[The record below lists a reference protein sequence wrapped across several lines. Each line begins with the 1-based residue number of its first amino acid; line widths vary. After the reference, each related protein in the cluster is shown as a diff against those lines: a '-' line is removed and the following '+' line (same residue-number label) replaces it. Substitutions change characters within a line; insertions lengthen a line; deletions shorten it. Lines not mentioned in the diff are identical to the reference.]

1 MPTLTGT
8 LAEITGSPI
17 DPDSLH
23 EVTVRAP
30 SSRASL
36 ADQERL
42 VASVAVPVEVSAG
55 GVISVD
61 LEPGPAILLVKGE
74 GLRDTFE
81 LGVTEDMTL
90 LSEALAEAAPDRSW
104 VESVMVQLRA
114 EAVAAAAAAAEDRQ
128 QTGLD
133 RVATGEDRVATGEDR
148 QQTGLDRVAAE
159 TARGEAVEAAGDV
172 AAAVAQFDVD
182 FAADMAQF
190 AGIRDEMNVLAT
202 DVALDANRAEAAA
215 NSFDL
220 TATSSTLAPG
230 SQATVTVTGDGP
242 AYSLAFGVPQG
253 PKGDPGEVTTS
264 ALNTALA
271 GKADLVGGQ
280 VPTSQ
285 LPAVALSK
293 PSPVADRAGMLA
305 LTAEE
310 GDVAVVTAGADKG
323 TYMLSSGPAN
333 VFSSWVKLT
342 SPDAPVQSV
351 NGQTG
356 TVNLNAAN
364 VGARPASYVPA
375 WSEVT
380 GKPAAFPPATHSHT
394 AAEVG
399 AVTRQG
405 AATGLWIGAAANL
418 PATGTAGVLYVT
430 Y

>member
-114 EAVAAAAAAAEDRQ
+114 EAVAAAAAAA
-128 QTGLD
+128 
-133 RVATGEDRVATGEDR
+133 EDR